1 MLVSYFKDG
10 RKFIQVILFVS
21 LFSLPIVLF
30 YGCKGY
36 SFSGTNLNKKIKTF
50 SIDSCDEKV
59 AMGPADITDLL
70 SHRIISTLIQRTQL
84 SQKRSEGDIQFHFT
98 IVSFKFSPTATQANN
113 EESIGS
119 IQRLTIEVEA
129 DYINNFDEKKSF
141 KKRKFSQF
149 ADASASA
156 DLDAEEPRLIE
167 EIFEKLAD
175 DVINATV
182 ADW

>member
-1 MLVSYFKDG
+1 MLVSYFRGGKKIG
-10 RKFIQVILFVS
+10 HIALFIG
-21 LFSLPIVLF
+21 LFSIPILLL
-30 YGCKGY
+30 YGCKAY

-70 SHRIISTLIQRTQL
+70 SHRITSTLIQRTQL
-84 SQKRSEGDIQFHFT
+84 SQQRSEGDVQFNFT

-113 EESIGS
+113 EDSIGS
-119 IQRLTIEVEA
+119 IQRLTIEVEV
-129 DYINNFDEKKSF
+129 DYVNNYDEKKSF
-141 KKRKFSQF
+141 NKRKFSQF

-156 DLDAEEPRLIE
+156 DLDSEEPRLIE
-167 EIFEKLAD
+167 EIFEKLAY